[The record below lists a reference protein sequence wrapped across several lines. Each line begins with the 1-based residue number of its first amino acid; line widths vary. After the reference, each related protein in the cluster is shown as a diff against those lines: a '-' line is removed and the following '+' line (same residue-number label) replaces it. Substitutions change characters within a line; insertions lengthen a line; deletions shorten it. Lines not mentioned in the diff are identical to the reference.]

1 MAKVQIS
8 IDDELLV
15 RLDAY
20 ADNHYMTRS
29 GVIAYAVNNILLQEE
44 ATQLFRN
51 ISLAM
56 KKIADTGTIT
66 DEQKKDLDDF
76 NKLASALTGGSF

>member
-8 IDDELLV
+8 IDDELLA

-29 GVIAYAVNNILLQEE
+29 GVIAYAVNNILVQEE

-76 NKLASALTGGSF
+76 HKLASALTGVSF

>member
-8 IDDELLV
+8 IDDELLS
-15 RLDAY
+15 RLDEY
-20 ADNHYMTRS
+20 SDNHYMTRS
-29 GVIAYAVNNILLQEE
+29 GVIAYAVNNLLLQEE
-44 ATQLFRN
+44 AQQLFRN

-56 KKIADTGTIT
+56 KTIADTGTIT

-76 NKLASALTGGSF
+76 QRLAVILNGGSV

>member
-8 IDDELLV
+8 IDDDLLA

-20 ADNHYMTRS
+20 SDSHYMTRS

-66 DEQKKDLDDF
+66 DEQKKELDDF
-76 NKLASALTGGSF
+76 QKLASVLTGGSF